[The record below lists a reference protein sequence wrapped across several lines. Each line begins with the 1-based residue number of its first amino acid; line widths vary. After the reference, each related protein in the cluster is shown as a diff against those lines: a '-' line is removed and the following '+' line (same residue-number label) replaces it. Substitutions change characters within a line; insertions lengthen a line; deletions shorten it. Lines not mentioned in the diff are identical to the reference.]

1 MPQFD
6 IATYYSQ
13 IFWLIVTFGLLYIFV
28 YKFIT
33 PKSEEIFNNRQTNIQ
48 DNITQA
54 DTLTQEVE
62 KLNKYYSEEIEKTNT
77 EIDRLKK
84 EKIGSLESE
93 FLIKKKNLEQDL
105 KNSINQNIED
115 INLAAKQFRTNKS
128 EAIIKLAVNIIEKI
142 AGTKADIDSLK
153 SLRHCEKKLKILT
166 KQSSKK
172 F

>member
-33 PKSEEIFNNRQTNIQ
+33 PKAEEIFNNRQTNIQ

-54 DTLTQEVE
+54 DTLTIEVE
-62 KLNKYYSEEIEKTNT
+62 KLNKYYNEEIDKTNA

-84 EKIGSLESE
+84 EKIDSLESE

-105 KNSINQNIED
+105 KNAINQNIED

-128 EAIIKLAVNIIEKI
+128 AAIIKLAVNIIEKI
-142 AGTKADIDSLK
+142 VDTKADMNLLQNIK
-153 SLRHCEKKLKILT
+153 VK
-166 KQSSKK
+166 
-172 F
+172 

>member
-13 IFWLIVTFGLLYIFV
+13 IFWLIITFGLLYIFV

-33 PKSEEIFNNRQTNIQ
+33 PKAEEIFNNRQTNIQ

-54 DTLTQEVE
+54 DTLTLEAE
-62 KLNKYYSEEIEKTNT
+62 KLNKHYNEEVEKTNT

-84 EKIGSLESE
+84 EKIDSLESE

-142 AGTKADIDSLK
+142 AGTKADMNLLQNIK
-153 SLRHCEKKLKILT
+153 VK
-166 KQSSKK
+166 
-172 F
+172 

>member
-6 IATYYSQ
+6 TATYYSQ

-33 PKSEEIFNNRQTNIQ
+33 PKAEEIFNNRQTNIQ

-54 DTLTQEVE
+54 DTLTIEVE
-62 KLNKYYSEEIEKTNT
+62 KLNKYYNEEIDKTNT

-84 EKIGSLESE
+84 EKIDSLESE

-142 AGTKADIDSLK
+142 AGTKVDMNLLQNIK
-153 SLRHCEKKLKILT
+153 VK
-166 KQSSKK
+166 
-172 F
+172 

>member
-33 PKSEEIFNNRQTNIQ
+33 PKAEEIFNNRQTNIQ
-48 DNITQA
+48 DNITRA

-62 KLNKYYSEEIEKTNT
+62 KLNKYYNEEIEKTNT

-84 EKIGSLESE
+84 EKIDSLESE
-93 FLIKKKNLEQDL
+93 FLIKQKNLEQDL

-142 AGTKADIDSLK
+142 AGTKADMNLLQNIK
-153 SLRHCEKKLKILT
+153 VK
-166 KQSSKK
+166 
-172 F
+172 

>member
-13 IFWLIVTFGLLYIFV
+13 IFWLIITFGLLYIFV

-33 PKSEEIFNNRQTNIQ
+33 PKAEEIFNNRQTNIQ

-54 DTLTQEVE
+54 DTLTLEAE
-62 KLNKYYSEEIEKTNT
+62 KLNKYYNEEVEKTNT

-84 EKIGSLESE
+84 EKIDSLESE
-93 FLIKKKNLEQDL
+93 FLIKKKNLKQDL

-115 INLAAKQFRTNKS
+115 INLAAKQFRANKS
-128 EAIIKLAVNIIEKI
+128 EAITKLAVDIIKKI
-142 AGTKADIDSLK
+142 AGTKVDMNLLQNIK
-153 SLRHCEKKLKILT
+153 VK
-166 KQSSKK
+166 
-172 F
+172 

>member
-33 PKSEEIFNNRQTNIQ
+33 PKAEEIFNNRQTNIQ

-54 DTLTQEVE
+54 DTLTIEVE
-62 KLNKYYSEEIEKTNT
+62 KLNKYYNEEIDKTNA

-84 EKIGSLESE
+84 EKIDSLESE

-105 KNSINQNIED
+105 KNAINQNIED

-128 EAIIKLAVNIIEKI
+128 AAIIKLAVNIIEKI
-142 AGTKADIDSLK
+142 AGTKADMNLLQNIK
-153 SLRHCEKKLKILT
+153 VK
-166 KQSSKK
+166 
-172 F
+172 

>member
-33 PKSEEIFNNRQTNIQ
+33 PKAEEIFNHRQTNIQ

-54 DTLTQEVE
+54 DILTIEVE
-62 KLNKYYSEEIEKTNT
+62 KLNKYYNEEIDKTNA

-84 EKIGSLESE
+84 EKIDSLESE

-105 KNSINQNIED
+105 KNAINQNIED

-128 EAIIKLAVNIIEKI
+128 AAIIKLAVNIIEKI
-142 AGTKADIDSLK
+142 VDTKADMNLLQNIK
-153 SLRHCEKKLKILT
+153 VK
-166 KQSSKK
+166 
-172 F
+172 

>member
-13 IFWLIVTFGLLYIFV
+13 IFWLIVTFGLLYTFV

-33 PKSEEIFNNRQTNIQ
+33 PKAEEIFNNRQTNIQ

-54 DTLTQEVE
+54 DTLTIEVE
-62 KLNKYYSEEIEKTNT
+62 KLNKYYNEEIDKTNT

-84 EKIGSLESE
+84 EKIDSLESE

-105 KNSINQNIED
+105 KNAINQNIED

-128 EAIIKLAVNIIEKI
+128 AATIKLAVNIIEKI
-142 AGTKADIDSLK
+142 AGTKADMNLLQNIK
-153 SLRHCEKKLKILT
+153 VK
-166 KQSSKK
+166 
-172 F
+172 

>member
-33 PKSEEIFNNRQTNIQ
+33 PKAEEIFNNRQTNIQ

-54 DTLTQEVE
+54 DTLTIEVE
-62 KLNKYYSEEIEKTNT
+62 KLNKYYNEEIDKTNT

-84 EKIGSLESE
+84 EKIDSLESE

-142 AGTKADIDSLK
+142 AGTKVDMNLLQNIK
-153 SLRHCEKKLKILT
+153 VK
-166 KQSSKK
+166 
-172 F
+172 

>member
-33 PKSEEIFNNRQTNIQ
+33 PKAEEIFNNRQTNIQ

-54 DTLTQEVE
+54 DTLTIEVE
-62 KLNKYYSEEIEKTNT
+62 KLNKYYNEEIDKTNT

-84 EKIGSLESE
+84 EKIDSLESE

-105 KNSINQNIED
+105 KNAINKNIED

-128 EAIIKLAVNIIEKI
+128 AAIIKLAVNIIEKI
-142 AGTKADIDSLK
+142 AGTKADMNLLQNIK
-153 SLRHCEKKLKILT
+153 VK
-166 KQSSKK
+166 
-172 F
+172 

>member
-13 IFWLIVTFGLLYIFV
+13 IFWLIVTLGLLYIFV

-33 PKSEEIFNNRQTNIQ
+33 PKAEEIFNNRQTNIQ

-54 DTLTQEVE
+54 DTLTIEVE
-62 KLNKYYSEEIEKTNT
+62 KLNKYYNEEIDKTNT

-84 EKIGSLESE
+84 EKIDSLESG

-115 INLAAKQFRTNKS
+115 INLAAKQFRTNKNA
-128 EAIIKLAVNIIEKI
+128 AIIKLAVNIIEKI
-142 AGTKADIDSLK
+142 AGTKADMNLLQNIK
-153 SLRHCEKKLKILT
+153 VK
-166 KQSSKK
+166 
-172 F
+172 

>member
-33 PKSEEIFNNRQTNIQ
+33 PKAEEIFNNRQTNIQ

-54 DTLTQEVE
+54 DTLTIEVE
-62 KLNKYYSEEIEKTNT
+62 KLNKYYNEEIDKTNA
-77 EIDRLKK
+77 EIDRLTK
-84 EKIGSLESE
+84 EKIDSLESE

-105 KNSINQNIED
+105 KNAINQNIED

-128 EAIIKLAVNIIEKI
+128 AAIIKLAVNIIEKI
-142 AGTKADIDSLK
+142 VDTKADMNLLQNIK
-153 SLRHCEKKLKILT
+153 VK
-166 KQSSKK
+166 
-172 F
+172 

>member
-28 YKFIT
+28 YKFII
-33 PKSEEIFNNRQTNIQ
+33 PKAEEIFNNRQTNIQ

-54 DTLTQEVE
+54 DTLTIEVE
-62 KLNKYYSEEIEKTNT
+62 KLNKYYNEEIDKTNA

-84 EKIGSLESE
+84 EKIDSLESE

-105 KNSINQNIED
+105 KNAINQNIED

-128 EAIIKLAVNIIEKI
+128 AAIIKLAVNIIEKI
-142 AGTKADIDSLK
+142 AGTKADMNLLQNIK
-153 SLRHCEKKLKILT
+153 VK
-166 KQSSKK
+166 
-172 F
+172 

>member
-153 SLRHCEKKLKILT
+153 AYVIARKN
-166 KQSSKK
+166 
-172 F
+172 

>member
-6 IATYYSQ
+6 IATYHSQ

-33 PKSEEIFNNRQTNIQ
+33 PKAEEIFNNRQTNIQ

-54 DTLTQEVE
+54 DTLTIEVE
-62 KLNKYYSEEIEKTNT
+62 KLNKYYNEEIDKTNT

-84 EKIGSLESE
+84 EKIDSLESE

-128 EAIIKLAVNIIEKI
+128 AAIIKLAVNIIEKI
-142 AGTKADIDSLK
+142 TGTKADMNLLQNIK
-153 SLRHCEKKLKILT
+153 VK
-166 KQSSKK
+166 
-172 F
+172 

>member
-1 MPQFD
+1 MPQFN

-33 PKSEEIFNNRQTNIQ
+33 PKAEEIFNNRQTNIQ

-54 DTLTQEVE
+54 DTLTIEVE
-62 KLNKYYSEEIEKTNT
+62 KLNKYYNEEIDKTNA

-84 EKIGSLESE
+84 EKIDSLESE

-105 KNSINQNIED
+105 KNAINQNIED

-128 EAIIKLAVNIIEKI
+128 AAIIKLAVNIIEKI
-142 AGTKADIDSLK
+142 AGTKADMNLLQNIK
-153 SLRHCEKKLKILT
+153 VK
-166 KQSSKK
+166 
-172 F
+172 

>member
-13 IFWLIVTFGLLYIFV
+13 IFWLIITFGLLYIFV

-33 PKSEEIFNNRQTNIQ
+33 PKAEEIFNNRQTNIQ

-54 DTLTQEVE
+54 DTLTLEAE
-62 KLNKYYSEEIEKTNT
+62 KLNKYYNEEVDKTNT

-84 EKIGSLESE
+84 EKIDSLESE

-142 AGTKADIDSLK
+142 AGTKADMNLLQNIK
-153 SLRHCEKKLKILT
+153 VK
-166 KQSSKK
+166 
-172 F
+172 

>member
-33 PKSEEIFNNRQTNIQ
+33 PKAEEIFNNRQTNIQ

-54 DTLTQEVE
+54 DALTLEAE
-62 KLNKYYSEEIEKTNT
+62 KLNKYYNEEIDKTNT
-77 EIDRLKK
+77 KIDRLKK
-84 EKIGSLESE
+84 EKIDSLESE
-93 FLIKKKNLEQDL
+93 FLIKKKKLEQDL
-105 KNSINQNIED
+105 KNSINKNIED
-115 INLAAKQFRTNKS
+115 INLAATQFRTNKS

-142 AGTKADIDSLK
+142 AGTKADMNLLQNIK
-153 SLRHCEKKLKILT
+153 VK
-166 KQSSKK
+166 
-172 F
+172 

>member
-13 IFWLIVTFGLLYIFV
+13 IFWLIITFGLLYIFV

-33 PKSEEIFNNRQTNIQ
+33 PKAEEIFNNRQTNIQ

-54 DTLTQEVE
+54 DTLTLEAE
-62 KLNKYYSEEIEKTNT
+62 KLNKYYNEEVEKTNT
-77 EIDRLKK
+77 AIDRLKK
-84 EKIGSLESE
+84 EKIDSLESE

-142 AGTKADIDSLK
+142 AGTKADMNLLQNIK
-153 SLRHCEKKLKILT
+153 VK
-166 KQSSKK
+166 
-172 F
+172 

>member
-33 PKSEEIFNNRQTNIQ
+33 PKAEEIFNNRKTNIQ

-54 DTLTQEVE
+54 DTLTIEVE
-62 KLNKYYSEEIEKTNT
+62 KLNKYYNEEIDKINT

-84 EKIGSLESE
+84 EKIDSLESE

-105 KNSINQNIED
+105 KNAINQNIED

-128 EAIIKLAVNIIEKI
+128 AAIIKLAVNIIEKI
-142 AGTKADIDSLK
+142 AGTKADMNLLQNIK
-153 SLRHCEKKLKILT
+153 VK
-166 KQSSKK
+166 
-172 F
+172 

>member
-33 PKSEEIFNNRQTNIQ
+33 PKAEEIFNNRQTNIQ

-54 DTLTQEVE
+54 DTLTLEAE
-62 KLNKYYSEEIEKTNT
+62 KLTKYYNEEVAKTNT

-84 EKIGSLESE
+84 EKIDSLESE
-93 FLIKKKNLEQDL
+93 FLIKKKNLEQNL

-142 AGTKADIDSLK
+142 AGTKADIDLLK
-153 SLRHCEKKLKILT
+153 KI
-166 KQSSKK
+166 K
-172 F
+172 

>member
-13 IFWLIVTFGLLYIFV
+13 IFWLIITFGLLYIFV

-33 PKSEEIFNNRQTNIQ
+33 PKAEEIFNNRQTNIQ

-54 DTLTQEVE
+54 DTLTIEVE
-62 KLNKYYSEEIEKTNT
+62 KLNKYYNEEIDKTNA

-84 EKIGSLESE
+84 EKIDSLESE

-105 KNSINQNIED
+105 KNAINQNIED

-128 EAIIKLAVNIIEKI
+128 AAIIKLAVNIIEKI
-142 AGTKADIDSLK
+142 AGTKADMNLLQNIK
-153 SLRHCEKKLKILT
+153 VK
-166 KQSSKK
+166 
-172 F
+172 

>member
-28 YKFIT
+28 YKLIT
-33 PKSEEIFNNRQTNIQ
+33 PKAEEIFNNRQTNIQ

-54 DTLTQEVE
+54 DTLTLEAE
-62 KLNKYYSEEIEKTNT
+62 KLNKYYNEEIEKTNT

-84 EKIGSLESE
+84 EKIDSLESE
-93 FLIKKKNLEQDL
+93 CLIKKKNLEQDL

-128 EAIIKLAVNIIEKI
+128 KAIIKLAVNIIEKV
-142 AGTKADIDSLK
+142 AGTKADVDLLK
-153 SLRHCEKKLKILT
+153 KI
-166 KQSSKK
+166 K
-172 F
+172 

>member
-33 PKSEEIFNNRQTNIQ
+33 PKAEEIFNNRQTNIQ

-54 DTLTQEVE
+54 DTLTIEVE
-62 KLNKYYSEEIEKTNT
+62 KLNKYYNEEIDKTNT

-84 EKIGSLESE
+84 EKIDSLESE

-128 EAIIKLAVNIIEKI
+128 AAIIKLAVNIIEKI
-142 AGTKADIDSLK
+142 AGTKADMNLLQNIK
-153 SLRHCEKKLKILT
+153 VK
-166 KQSSKK
+166 
-172 F
+172 

>member
-33 PKSEEIFNNRQTNIQ
+33 PKAEEIFNIRQTNIQ

-54 DTLTQEVE
+54 DNLALEVE
-62 KLNKYYSEEIEKTNT
+62 KLNKYYNEEIDKTNT

-84 EKIGSLESE
+84 EKIDSLESE

-128 EAIIKLAVNIIEKI
+128 EAILKLAVDIIEKI
-142 AGTKADIDSLK
+142 AGTKADMNLLQNIK
-153 SLRHCEKKLKILT
+153 VK
-166 KQSSKK
+166 
-172 F
+172 

>member
-6 IATYYSQ
+6 IATYHSQ

-33 PKSEEIFNNRQTNIQ
+33 PKAEEIFNNRQTNIQ

-54 DTLTQEVE
+54 DTLTIEVE
-62 KLNKYYSEEIEKTNT
+62 KLNKYYNEEIDKTNT

-84 EKIGSLESE
+84 EKIDSLESE

-105 KNSINQNIED
+105 KNAINQNIED

-128 EAIIKLAVNIIEKI
+128 AAIIKLAVNIIEKI
-142 AGTKADIDSLK
+142 TGTKADMNLLQNIK
-153 SLRHCEKKLKILT
+153 VK
-166 KQSSKK
+166 
-172 F
+172 

>member
-6 IATYYSQ
+6 ITTYYSQ

-33 PKSEEIFNNRQTNIQ
+33 PKAEEIFNNRKTNIQ

-54 DTLTQEVE
+54 DTLTIEVE
-62 KLNKYYSEEIEKTNT
+62 KLNKYYNEEIDKINT

-84 EKIGSLESE
+84 EKIDSLESE

-105 KNSINQNIED
+105 KNAINQNIED

-128 EAIIKLAVNIIEKI
+128 AAIIKLAVNIIEKI
-142 AGTKADIDSLK
+142 AGTKADMNLLQNIK
-153 SLRHCEKKLKILT
+153 VK
-166 KQSSKK
+166 
-172 F
+172 

>member
-33 PKSEEIFNNRQTNIQ
+33 PKAEEIFNNRQTNIQ

-62 KLNKYYSEEIEKTNT
+62 KLNKYYNEEIDKTNT

-84 EKIGSLESE
+84 EKIDSLESE

-115 INLAAKQFRTNKS
+115 INLAAKQFRTNKR

-142 AGTKADIDSLK
+142 AGTKADMNLLQNIK
-153 SLRHCEKKLKILT
+153 VK
-166 KQSSKK
+166 
-172 F
+172 

>member
-33 PKSEEIFNNRQTNIQ
+33 PKAEEIFNNRQINIQ

-54 DTLTQEVE
+54 DTLTLEAE
-62 KLNKYYSEEIEKTNT
+62 KLNKYYNEEVAKTNT

-84 EKIGSLESE
+84 EKIDSLESE
-93 FLIKKKNLEQDL
+93 FLIKKKNLEQNL

-142 AGTKADIDSLK
+142 AGTKADIDLLK
-153 SLRHCEKKLKILT
+153 KI
-166 KQSSKK
+166 K
-172 F
+172 

>member
-6 IATYYSQ
+6 TATYHSQ

-33 PKSEEIFNNRQTNIQ
+33 PKAEEIFNNRQTNIQ

-54 DTLTQEVE
+54 DTLTIEVE
-62 KLNKYYSEEIEKTNT
+62 KLNKYYNEEIDKTNT

-84 EKIGSLESE
+84 EKIDSLESE

-128 EAIIKLAVNIIEKI
+128 AAIIKLAVNIIEKI
-142 AGTKADIDSLK
+142 TGTKADMNLLQNIK
-153 SLRHCEKKLKILT
+153 VK
-166 KQSSKK
+166 
-172 F
+172 

>member
-33 PKSEEIFNNRQTNIQ
+33 PKAEEIFNNRQTNIQ

-62 KLNKYYSEEIEKTNT
+62 KLNKYYNEEIDKTNT

-84 EKIGSLESE
+84 EKIDSLESE

-105 KNSINQNIED
+105 KNSISQNIED
-115 INLAAKQFRTNKS
+115 INLAAKQFRANKS

-142 AGTKADIDSLK
+142 AGTKADIDLLK
-153 SLRHCEKKLKILT
+153 NIKI
-166 KQSSKK
+166 K
-172 F
+172 

>member
-33 PKSEEIFNNRQTNIQ
+33 PKAEEIFNNRQTNIQ

-62 KLNKYYSEEIEKTNT
+62 KLNKYYNEEIDKTNT
-77 EIDRLKK
+77 EINRLKK
-84 EKIGSLESE
+84 EKIDSLESE

-142 AGTKADIDSLK
+142 AGTKADMNLLQNIK
-153 SLRHCEKKLKILT
+153 VK
-166 KQSSKK
+166 
-172 F
+172 